1 MRWSEYPQIGSI
13 RDIATPDVHRMLA
26 NSPTLPALPTQWLGK
41 PVEDQRSRVLCAAQL
56 IFARDGFD
64 KAEQLAIA
72 SLARVGKG
80 TLYKVAQN
88 KEALFLAVVSEN
100 LEYLRSLVF
109 ARLIG
114 TEPPLERMRLAARDV
129 LRQVSENRGLVRVI
143 VQEAG
148 MFGGE
153 IQRRYIATVDES
165 MPMVEALYSL
175 MRNTTTPTSEF
186 PVRDVLNMMVKLLIG
201 TAYTWAITGEGNL
214 EEEGMRYLHML
225 EQGLMS
231 G

>member
-1 MRWSEYPQIGSI
+1 M
-13 RDIATPDVHRMLA
+13 
-26 NSPTLPALPTQWLGK
+26 
-41 PVEDQRSRVLCAAQL
+41 
-56 IFARDGFD
+56 
-64 KAEQLAIA
+64 
-72 SLARVGKG
+72 
-80 TLYKVAQN
+80 AQN

-100 LEYLRSLVF
+100 LEFLKSLVF

-114 TEPPLERMRLAARDV
+114 TEPPLDRMRLAARDV
-129 LRQVSENRGLVRVI
+129 LRQISENRGLVRVI

-175 MRNTTTPTSEF
+175 VRSNTPASDF
-186 PVRDVLNMMVKLLIG
+186 AVRDVLNMMVKLLIG

-214 EEEGMRYLHML
+214 EEEGMRYLHLL
-225 EQGLMS
+225 EKGLLS
-231 G
+231 V

>member
-1 MRWSEYPQIGSI
+1 MRWSEQVQVGSM
-13 RDIATPDVHRMLA
+13 RASATPELHRMLA
-26 NSPTLPALPTQWLGK
+26 ETSLPLALPSHWLGK
-41 PVEDQRSRVLCAAQL
+41 PVEDQRSRVLCAAQI

-100 LEYLRSLVF
+100 LEFLKSLVF

-114 TEPPLERMRLAARDV
+114 TEPPLDRMRLAARDV
-129 LRQVSENRGLVRVI
+129 LRQISENRGLVRVI

-153 IQRRYIATVDES
+153 IQCRYIATVDES

-175 MRNTTTPTSEF
+175 VRSNTPASDF
-186 PVRDVLNMMVKLLIG
+186 AVRDVLNMMVKLLIG
-201 TAYTWAITGEGNL
+201 TAYTWAITGEGDL
-214 EEEGMRYLHML
+214 EEEGMRYLHLL
-225 EQGLMS
+225 EKGLLNA
-231 G
+231 

>member
-1 MRWSEYPQIGSI
+1 MRWSEQLQVGSM
-13 RDIATPDVHRMLA
+13 RASATPELHRMLA
-26 NSPTLPALPTQWLGK
+26 ETSLPSALPSHWLGK
-41 PVEDQRSRVLCAAQL
+41 PVEDQRSRVLCAAQF

-100 LEYLRSLVF
+100 LEFLKSLVF

-114 TEPPLERMRLAARDV
+114 TEPPLDRMRLAARDV
-129 LRQVSENRGLVRVI
+129 LRQISENRGLVRVI

-175 MRNTTTPTSEF
+175 VRSNTPASDF
-186 PVRDVLNMMVKLLIG
+186 AVRDVLNMMVKLLIG

-225 EQGLMS
+225 EKGLLS
-231 G
+231 V